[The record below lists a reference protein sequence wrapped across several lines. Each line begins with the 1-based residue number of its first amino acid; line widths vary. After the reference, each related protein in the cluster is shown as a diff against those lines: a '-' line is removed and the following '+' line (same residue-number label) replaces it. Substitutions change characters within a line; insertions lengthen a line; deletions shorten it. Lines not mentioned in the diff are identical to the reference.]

1 MGSKTHPRVVAR
13 LKRKKRIRG
22 RIEGTPDRPRLTVY
36 RSAKHIYAQVIDDT
50 AGVTLAAASTLS
62 PEFKNL
68 DEELKGKIGAAEKVG
83 QLVAKKAL
91 EKGIKR
97 VVFDRNGFIYHGRVR
112 ALADGARAAGLEF

>member
-62 PEFKNL
+62 PEFKNV

>member
-68 DEELKGKIGAAEKVG
+68 DEEPKGKIGAAEKVG

-91 EKGIKR
+91 EKGIRR

>member
-91 EKGIKR
+91 EKGIKT